1 MSQIG
6 ALIQEFRD
14 GERGV
19 ISDAEIARQCGV
31 TRGAVG
37 GWIRGLSSMPKP
49 EHLRKLALYIGVPY
63 DRVLQ
68 AALADAGY
76 YGSRSVTVNAQHT
89 APMTTDGPGDDGTGA
104 GVPVPD
110 GTPPPA
116 GSGTGSAGA
125 RVPRQSAPSRS
136 HAAGVPRT
144 SPRRKPGRTRGD

>member
-19 ISDAEIARQCGV
+19 VSDAEIARQCGV

-76 YGSRSVTVNAQHT
+76 YGSRSVTGNAQH
-89 APMTTDGPGDDGTGA
+89 P
-104 GVPVPD
+104 
-110 GTPPPA
+110 TPTKA
-116 GSGTGSAGA
+116 GSEV
-125 RVPRQSAPSRS
+125 RVRSRS
-136 HAAGVPRT
+136 RTPAPPRSRT
-144 SPRRKPGRTRGD
+144 ASRGPVVEQRPADPRG